1 MQATPTP
8 LPGPGP
14 GRYRF
19 VDHRDDLDGLLTALG
34 VIADVVIVGHDRSGM
49 LGIDWARPHP
59 DAVRGIA
66 YRETLVSPVSRH
78 GENAPDP
85 ELVRVLRSD
94 ADERLVLRDSVFVET
109 VLPAGTQRARRQ
121 QDRQVGVAPNDRR
134 PAGAYRRATVKMSP
148 GRCFRSCPSPFV
160 SERCPVVIS
169 PCWSAASCW
178 VWCCSPTAGK
188 SS

>member
-34 VIADVVIVGHDRSGM
+34 VIADIVIVGHDRSGV
-49 LGIDWARPHP
+49 LGIDWARRHP

-85 ELVRVLRSD
+85 ELFRPLRSD
-94 ADERLVLRDSVFVET
+94 ADERLVLRDNVFVET
-109 VLPAGTQRARRQ
+109 VLPAALNALAANKIDRWAWPPTIDGQRVRIVARR
-121 QDRQVGVAPNDRR
+121 
-134 PAGAYRRATVKMSP
+134 
-148 GRCFRSCPSPFV
+148 
-160 SERCPVVIS
+160 
-169 PCWSAASCW
+169 
-178 VWCCSPTAGK
+178 
-188 SS
+188 

>member
-109 VLPAGTQRARRQ
+109 GPARGHSTRSPPTRSTGWRGPQR
-121 QDRQVGVAPNDRR
+121 
-134 PAGAYRRATVKMSP
+134 
-148 GRCFRSCPSPFV
+148 
-160 SERCPVVIS
+160 
-169 PCWSAASCW
+169 
-178 VWCCSPTAGK
+178 
-188 SS
+188 